1 MLTPV
6 VGQASCHALAPEAA
20 TIAAH
25 RAGCARQLDIN
36 RVADYFS
43 RKYAICKRIFGK
55 GVELTMAQQDY
66 YQILGVS
73 KTATEAEIKKAYRK
87 LAMKYHP
94 DHAKGDKSAEEQFK
108 KVSEAYAVL
117 SDKEKRQQY
126 DTYGS
131 TDFHQ
136 RYSQEDIFRNVDLG
150 DILKEF
156 GFGGQGVRFSFGGG
170 PFGSRQQRRQ
180 APVKGSDLVYEMPL
194 TLKDVASGATKT
206 VTFQHQGRTENIEVK
221 IPPGMISGKKLRLA
235 GKGEPSGYGGPPGDL
250 FIQARVAADPVF
262 SAEDHDLNTTVSVRL
277 SESLLG
283 TQVAVPTVEGGELSL
298 KIPAGTRHKTRMR
311 LNGHGLP
318 KMKGGA
324 RGDLY
329 VTVLVDIPKKLTRE
343 QKALVAKLADAG
355 L

>member
-1 MLTPV
+1 M
-6 VGQASCHALAPEAA
+6 SE
-20 TIAAH
+20 
-25 RAGCARQLDIN
+25 
-36 RVADYFS
+36 
-43 RKYAICKRIFGK
+43 K
-55 GVELTMAQQDY
+55 DY
-66 YQILGVS
+66 YQLLGVS
-73 KTATEAEIKKAYRK
+73 KGASDTEIKKAYRK

-94 DHAKGDKSAEEQFK
+94 DHSKGDKHAEEMFK

-156 GFGGQGVRFSFGGG
+156 GFGGQNTRFSFGGG
-170 PFGSRQQRRQ
+170 GSPFGGFGGQQRRK
-180 APVKGSDLVYEMPL
+180 APVKGSDLVYELPL
-194 TLKDVASGATKT
+194 TLREVASGVSKN
-206 VTFQHQGRTENIEVK
+206 VTFQHQGKNENITVK
-221 IPPGMISGKKLRLA
+221 IPPGMITGKKIRLA
-235 GKGEPSGYGGPPGDL
+235 GKGEQSAYGGPPGDL
-250 FIQARVAADPVF
+250 FIQAKVVADPVF
-262 SAEDHDLNTTVSVRL
+262 TAESYDLSTTVTIRL

-283 TQVAVPTVEGGELSL
+283 TQVSVPTVEGGELSL

-311 LNGHGLP
+311 LAGHGLP
-318 KMKGGA
+318 KMKGET

-329 VTVLVDIPKKLTRE
+329 VTVMVDVPKKVSAE
-343 QKALVAKLADAG
+343 QKKLIEKLAAMG